1 MFLLPLS
8 VYFSCYFCIKYVN
21 VNCVYISICICY
33 ATYDVRGLF
42 INYWDSV
49 ILHEWT
55 HELYFSLPVNY
66 QSHDYTRLIAESIR
80 RASLG
85 GMRSTPTSQTLHQQ
99 VAMTLMRLW
108 QRHSFSMFT
117 SFNRMHFIW
126 SWTHLSNTYVQ
137 LIAYV
142 QMLLWCSFTVQYP
155 SQCNTTHSAIPLT
168 VQYPLTVWTAP
179 HCSEFNTSDVT
190 MSVSTSHCCA

>member
-1 MFLLPLS
+1 MTEHNNF
-8 VYFSCYFCIKYVN
+8 
-21 VNCVYISICICY
+21 
-33 ATYDVRGLF
+33 
-42 INYWDSV
+42 
-49 ILHEWT
+49 
-55 HELYFSLPVNY
+55 YFSLHVKY
-66 QSHDYTRLIAESIR
+66 QSYGYTRRIAEGIR
-80 RASLG
+80 RASCVCI
-85 GMRSTPTSQTLHQQ
+85 RSTPTSQTLHQQ
-99 VAMTLMRLW
+99 VTMTLMRLW
-108 QRHSFSMFT
+108 HRHSFSMYT
-117 SFNRMHFIW
+117 PCNRMHFLW
-126 SWTHLSNTYVQ
+126 RWTHLSNTNVQ